1 MKTIH
6 LRDSV
11 RGDLRGRLR
20 LGRECKRRAERLEKA
35 MNPPFA
41 CLAICACILTLA
53 VARSAQSYIVE
64 TTIPETAG
72 CPASDRWNASSA
84 APLQLQWSTS
94 LPYPPAVITTA
105 ANGTP
110 QQNSEIGTVI
120 QASLGAWTG
129 VASTAVNPSVTP
141 GIVSAAGQTSV
152 QDACTNDVGTN
163 VDGVNTVCF
172 NQSSDA
178 FTLGVIG
185 FTRVVTANAAG
196 VSVGGGAPAAFAG
209 QILDSD
215 TLFNNSGQVTFAT
228 PSALATSP
236 GSYDLESVLTHEL
249 GNYFG
254 LDNSAVRRA
263 IMYPFAPPPGTYIGN
278 RPAASAP
285 DGQLADD
292 DRTGLR
298 VLYPDPADTTYVGTI
313 RGQIVPANPFALAIF
328 PATSPGAPV
337 TGIFGTQVVAENADT
352 GAIVAA
358 AMGGWS
364 CNPSNPVPQ
373 FDGSYRID
381 KLPVGANY
389 KVYVEPL
396 DGLATSED
404 FYETSSGICSAS
416 GSVACTAPA
425 VNTNFTTRVQPAA
438 Q

>member
-1 MKTIH
+1 MK
-6 LRDSV
+6 RS
-11 RGDLRGRLR
+11 
-20 LGRECKRRAERLEKA
+20 
-35 MNPPFA
+35 FA
-41 CLAICACILTLA
+41 CLAICACILALA
-53 VARSAQSYIVE
+53 VARSAQSYIIE
-64 TTIPETAG
+64 TTIPESAA
-72 CPASDRWNASSA
+72 CPAFDRWNASSA

-94 LPYPPAVITTA
+94 LPYPPVVITTA

-110 QQNSEIGTVI
+110 QQISEIGAVI
-120 QASLGAWTG
+120 QASLSAWTG
-129 VASTAVNPSVTP
+129 VASSTVNPLVTP
-141 GIVSAAGQTSV
+141 SIVSAIGQTNL
-152 QDACTNDVGTN
+152 QDACTNDAGTN

-178 FTLGVIG
+178 FTFGVIG

-196 VSVGGGAPAAFAG
+196 VSVGGGTPAAFAG

-236 GSYDLESVLTHEL
+236 GAYDLESLLTHEL
-249 GNYFG
+249 GHYFG
-254 LDNSAVRRA
+254 LDDSAVRRA
-263 IMYPFAPPPGTYIGN
+263 ILYPFAPPPGTYIGN
-278 RPAASAP
+278 RPTESAP

-313 RGQIVPANPFALAIF
+313 RGQILPANPFALAIF
-328 PATSPGAPV
+328 PATSPGASV
-337 TGIFGTQVVAENADT
+337 TGIFSTQVVAENADT
-352 GAIVAA
+352 GAVVAA

-381 KLPVGANY
+381 KLPVGVNY
-389 KVYVEPL
+389 KLYVEPL

-404 FYETSSGICSAS
+404 FYETSSGICNAS
-416 GSVACTAPA
+416 GSFPCTAPA
-425 VNTNFTTRVQPAA
+425 VNTNLTTRIQPAT